1 MAAAAVR
8 AEEAAAVRAEEV
20 AARKKALAE
29 ANAATRLA
37 AVVRGRKARTQVD
50 NLRRPCE
57 AYRINMKAASF
68 GDCMCGWPK
77 AAHSS
82 EAIAL
87 KACASAKFN
96 PLASPELRKA
106 FVQRERAPCV
116 KYVVNL
122 EGRVQGE
129 CMCGRP
135 RAEHTQDALAG
146 DVARSSLLSS
156 PELREKFVKKELAD
170 CIQYVVNMQSS
181 RFGECICGRLRA
193 EHTRAALTAN
203 SSRAA
208 NIADEEKV
216 RLSFIQREVVDC
228 ERYELDMA
236 PGVPFGQ
243 CVCGQPKAKHSEV
256 RASVRGLTHV
266 IPATGSTFRSLS

>member
-1 MAAAAVR
+1 MVDTGYPTSSTAEGVGGLAVL
-8 AEEAAAVRAEEV
+8 ESHP
-20 AARKKALAE
+20 
-29 ANAATRLA
+29 
-37 AVVRGRKARTQVD
+37 D
-50 NLRRPCE
+50 
-57 AYRINMKAASF
+57 S
-68 GDCMCGWPK
+68 
-77 AAHSS
+77 AH
-82 EAIAL
+82 
-87 KACASAKFN
+87 
-96 PLASPELRKA
+96 
-106 FVQRERAPCV
+106 
-116 KYVVNL
+116 
-122 EGRVQGE
+122 
-129 CMCGRP
+129 
-135 RAEHTQDALAG
+135 T
-146 DVARSSLLSS
+146 
-156 PELREKFVKKELAD
+156 EKFVKKELAD